1 MAGGT
6 DIIVTLILVALG
18 GAGFLLWMINAAE
31 QLRLRERLT
40 HQRAL
45 AELAY
50 GDVPH
55 LPRELAPARKIAG
68 GGGGAKG
75 QGPAEQATNR
85 THDGGGTTR

>member
-6 DIIVTLILVALG
+6 DIIVTLILVAIG
-18 GAGFLLWMINAAE
+18 GAGFLLWIINAVE
-31 QLRLRERLT
+31 RLRLRERLT

-55 LPRELAPARKIAG
+55 LPRELTPARKIAG
-68 GGGGAKG
+68 GRGAKG

-85 THDGGGTTR
+85 THDGSATTR